1 MRSAPWRVAVQHL
14 PGRACHAGGPS
25 LRLPASHSPAWVLAE
40 TATTAVFS
48 LLSMLA
54 IGRVIGPEAAGT
66 GMIAIAAFAL
76 LDIIGSTLFP
86 DSLVQRPG
94 VQPRHVAS
102 ALKVAVLVGI
112 GTGLVLAASGT
123 LLAGWT
129 GVPLVAALCLALA
142 PLLPL
147 SAFAGAASGPVL
159 REQRFAVLA
168 CRVLIG
174 QPLAL
179 GVGLWMAAT
188 GWGAWAMIGNQAAAT
203 LTAFLVLLLAGRLPL
218 RPPAT
223 RAALAELWPVALP
236 QMAAIMVMMGRYRL
250 FLLALGLIAS
260 EAVLACRVLIGQ
272 PLALGVGLW
281 MAATGW
287 GAWAM
292 IGNQAAATL
301 TAFLVLLLAGR
312 LPLRPP
318 VTRAAL
324 AELWPV
330 AVPQMAA
337 IMVMMGRYRLFL
349 LALGL
354 IASEAVLAVSH
365 FAFRM
370 LDAAVMVVAQ
380 TTGRIALPR
389 LCALQGDRDAQAEAF
404 GDLAQLQA
412 LLGMPLAAGIA
423 LTAPDLV
430 AVVLGPAWAGAGQA
444 AQIVGCAALF
454 GFIHGEP
461 FSLFVARGRA
471 RWNLIINAVALAVP
485 LVALLLLQPTT
496 PSEAAFAWAAQS
508 LLLPPLFTWLV
519 LREMRRPLS
528 WLLARIAPAIVATA
542 AMAAVVVTMQQALGL
557 GPAAEL
563 AASAATGLATYTIAA
578 FALLRGRPPRA
589 LRRQVALA

>member
-1 MRSAPWRVAVQHL
+1 
-14 PGRACHAGGPS
+14 
-25 LRLPASHSPAWVLAE
+25 VLAE

-76 LDIIGSTLFP
+76 LDIIASTLFP

-94 VQPRHVAS
+94 LQPRHVAS
-102 ALKVAVLVGI
+102 ALKVAVLAGI
-112 GTGLVLAASGT
+112 GTGLALAASGP

-218 RPPAT
+218 RPPVS
-223 RAALAELWPVALP
+223 RAALADLWPVAL
-236 QMAAIMVMMGRYRL
+236 
-250 FLLALGLIAS
+250 
-260 EAVLACRVLIGQ
+260 
-272 PLALGVGLW
+272 
-281 MAATGW
+281 
-287 GAWAM
+287 
-292 IGNQAAATL
+292 
-301 TAFLVLLLAGR
+301 
-312 LPLRPP
+312 
-318 VTRAAL
+318 
-324 AELWPV
+324 
-330 AVPQMAA
+330 PQMAA

-485 LVALLLLQPTT
+485 LVALLLLRPET

-508 LLLPPLFTWLV
+508 LLLPPVFTWLV

-542 AMAAVVVTMQQALGL
+542 AMAVVVVTMQQALGL
-557 GPAAEL
+557 GPGAEL
-563 AASAATGLATYTIAA
+563 AASAATGLVTYAVVA

-589 LRRQVALA
+589 LRRQPALA